1 MLIYINERG
10 KIIDSTDVSGL
21 LSDGEVVYAGVPF
34 TFKYQFSEP
43 VVKINNQPIT
53 TASLRIRNWSVVY
66 DDTGFFTVETTPARR
81 STYTR
86 TFTGRL
92 VGGAANLLNKAAI
105 DSGTYQF
112 GVVGNANYNYNPKSD
127 SQFTL
132 CISVRRVGRLLR
144 PTFKENVMKGQWRK
158 STQADVDYL
167 AVNLRP
173 EDAIEVLSSH
183 GNIKEAL
190 QIGLDESDE
199 CWTFVVSDTNEIAGM
214 FGVAKYDDDIGVIWL
229 LSSLHI
235 QKIWL
240 PFLRQSKKWVVEL
253 NNKYPV
259 LTNACDA
266 E

>member
-1 MLIYINERG
+1 
-10 KIIDSTDVSGL
+10 
-21 LSDGEVVYAGVPF
+21 
-34 TFKYQFSEP
+34 
-43 VVKINNQPIT
+43 
-53 TASLRIRNWSVVY
+53 
-66 DDTGFFTVETTPARR
+66 
-81 STYTR
+81 
-86 TFTGRL
+86 
-92 VGGAANLLNKAAI
+92 
-105 DSGTYQF
+105 
-112 GVVGNANYNYNPKSD
+112 
-127 SQFTL
+127 
-132 CISVRRVGRLLR
+132 
-144 PTFKENVMKGQWRK
+144 MKGHVRK

-199 CWTFVVSDTNEIAGM
+199 CWTFVVSDTDEIAGM

-229 LSSLHI
+229 LSSPHI

-266 E
+266 EYTLAINWLRFLGFTFIKKHETWGKGNRPFLEFVRINNG